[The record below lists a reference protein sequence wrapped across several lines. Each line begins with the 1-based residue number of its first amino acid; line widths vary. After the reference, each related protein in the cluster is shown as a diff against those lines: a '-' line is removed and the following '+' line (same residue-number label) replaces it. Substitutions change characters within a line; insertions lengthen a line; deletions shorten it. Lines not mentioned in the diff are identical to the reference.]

1 MKRQLYLHWRK
12 ISRLKPNP
20 ATRRFLSEATLGRP
34 GRPHRPAYSSGSSA
48 NDLAVYTLGTAV
60 LMLGMAYASA
70 PMYQALCKKFGWG
83 GTTGRGNEERLKQL
97 LSFQEERGETERNR
111 RFLIRFET
119 QVTPGMPWYFTPT
132 QEYVVVRPGE
142 TALAFFTAYNDADRP
157 ITGVSTY
164 SVLPFKAAPYFQKV
178 QCFCFEEQRLRGK
191 EKVDMPVLFYLEPS
205 ILEDRSL
212 RDCYDITLAY
222 TFFEVEEEE
231 GEVEWD
237 DDDDYPD
244 DDTSYQVPIADIA
257 NDPHRIDP
265 ESYSRQI
272 LEPDDPMVALIKG
285 KKHRIVD
292 ENHLNWSHKGRSEA
306 GLRGQV
312 HWSQYGGKVPGSGG
326 KEGRGSTPQ

>member
-1 MKRQLYLHWRK
+1 VRWRK
-12 ISRLKPNP
+12 LSRLKPYRSK
-20 ATRRFLSEATLGRP
+20 RRFSSNTAMEHLQEY
-34 GRPHRPAYSSGSSA
+34 PHSRVSTP

-60 LMLGMAYASA
+60 FMLGMAYASA

-83 GTTGRGNEERLKQL
+83 GTSSRGNEKRLKQL
-97 LSFQEERGETERNR
+97 LQFQEERGVSEKNR

-142 TALAFFTAYNDADRP
+142 TALAFFTAYNDSERP

-178 QCFCFEEQRLRGK
+178 QCFCFEEQRLRAK

-205 ILEDRSL
+205 IFEDKSL

-244 DDTSYQVPIADIA
+244 EEIAIKEVTEISESPLI
-257 NDPHRIDP
+257 DPHRIDP
-265 ESYSRQI
+265 ENYSRQV
-272 LEPDDPMVALIKG
+272 LKPDDPVVALIKG
-285 KKHRIVD
+285 KKHRIID
-292 ENHLNWSHKGRSEA
+292 DNHLNWSHKGRSEA

-312 HWSQYGGKVPGSGG
+312 QWSQYGGKVPGSGG
-326 KEGRGSTPQ
+326 KTGRGSTPQ

>member
-1 MKRQLYLHWRK
+1 MKRHLGAHWRK
-12 ISRLKPNP
+12 ISRLKPNHV
-20 ATRRFLSEATLGRP
+20 TRRFLSEATVNRRLRI
-34 GRPHRPAYSSGSSA
+34 AYSSSSSA
-48 NDLAVYTLGTAV
+48 SDLAVYSLGTAV

-83 GTTGRGNEERLKQL
+83 GTTSRGNEERLKQL
-97 LSFQEERGETERNR
+97 LSFQEERGESEKNR
-111 RFLIRFET
+111 RILIRFET

-237 DDDDYPD
+237 DDDDWPD
-244 DDTSYQVPIADIA
+244 EENTASQVPVPMLAD
-257 NDPHRIDP
+257 DPHRIDP

-272 LEPDDPMVALIKG
+272 LKPDDPMVALIKG

>member
-1 MKRQLYLHWRK
+1 MHWRK
-12 ISRLKPNP
+12 LSRLKRNFSY
-20 ATRRFLSEATLGRP
+20 RRFSSETAVDEHVG
-34 GRPHRPAYSSGSSA
+34 AYPYSRKSTP

-60 LMLGMAYASA
+60 FMLGLAYASA

-83 GTTGRGNEERLKQL
+83 GTSSRGNEERLKQL
-97 LSFQEERGETERNR
+97 LQFQEERGDGEKHR

-132 QEYVVVRPGE
+132 QEYIVVRPGE
-142 TALAFFTAYNDADRP
+142 TALAFFTAYNDAERP

-178 QCFCFEEQRLRGK
+178 QCFCFEEQRLRAK

-205 ILEDRSL
+205 IFEDKGL
-212 RDCYDITLAY
+212 KDCYDITLAY

-244 DDTSYQVPIADIA
+244 EEIAVMNVTESSPIDS
-257 NDPHRIDP
+257 HRIDP
-265 ESYSRQI
+265 ENYSRQI
-272 LEPDDPMVALIKG
+272 LQPDDPMVALIKG

-292 ENHLNWSHKGRSEA
+292 KGHLNWSHKGRSEEE
-306 GLRGQV
+306 LRGKVQ
-312 HWSQYGGKVPGSGG
+312 WSQYGSTVPGSGG
-326 KEGRGSTPQ
+326 KTGKGSTPQ